1 MDYTEILFKKDEQIA
16 TICLNSPKTINS
28 LSKKMVFELSHLL
41 DEIKTDDDIK
51 VVVLKAEGKH
61 FCAGHNLSEM
71 QNLSAKENNQLFE
84 NCSNMMLKL
93 HKIPQIVIAQVNGI
107 ATAAGCQLAAWCD
120 LTIASEDAR
129 FSTPGVKIGL
139 FCSTPM
145 VAITRA
151 IGRKMAM
158 EMLVTGREFG
168 AQEAKNIG
176 LINRVVR
183 LDELDSSA
191 HELAEQ
197 ICKASKY
204 TLGVGKQAF
213 YAQIDETEEKAF
225 DFANKTMALNN
236 MSEDAQIGINAFLQ
250 KTTPVW
256 KNK

>member
-1 MDYTEILFKKDEQIA
+1 MEYSEILFEKQDQIA
-16 TICLNSPKTINS
+16 TIKLNSPKTINA
-28 LSKKMVFELSHLL
+28 LSKNMIYEISCVL
-41 DEIKTDDDIK
+41 DEIEEDENVK
-51 VVVLKAEGKH
+51 VVILKASGKH

-71 QNLSAKENNQLFE
+71 QNLSAKENSELFE

-93 HKIPQIVIAQVNGI
+93 HKIPQVVIAQVQGI

-158 EMLVTGREFG
+158 EMLVTGREFA

-176 LINRVVR
+176 LINKIVP
-183 LDELDSSA
+183 LDKLDSASF
-191 HELAEQ
+191 ELAMQ

-213 YAQIDETEEKAF
+213 YAQIDETETKAF

-236 MSEDAQIGINAFLQ
+236 MSEDAQIGIEAFLQ
-250 KTTPVW
+250 KTTPIW